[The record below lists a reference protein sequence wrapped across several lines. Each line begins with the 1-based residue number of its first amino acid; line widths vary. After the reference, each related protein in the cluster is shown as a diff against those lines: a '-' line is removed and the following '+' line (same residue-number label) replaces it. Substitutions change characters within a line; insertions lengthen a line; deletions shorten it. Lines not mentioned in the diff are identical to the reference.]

1 MKKRKKHK
9 ECLYNSISATTPP
22 PEGCNSIISR
32 VLNAMDFDKNLPSY
46 TESSSRHPEETQC
59 PKDLRVSK
67 EILARDK
74 NSIQND

>member
-1 MKKRKKHK
+1 M
-9 ECLYNSISATTPP
+9 NS
-22 PEGCNSIISR
+22 
-32 VLNAMDFDKNLPSY
+32 DKDLHTY